1 LRRPILSVSTLLGWR
16 NLAHERLRLIV
27 TVVGIVFA
35 VLLMSLL
42 LSLLLGFATT
52 TAGLIDHANA
62 DLWICARG
70 TRNVDQAV
78 EIPAR
83 WRYKAFENP
92 DVIEAENYIV
102 RFALL
107 RRPDGGSESIILI
120 GLNVDSGLGAP
131 WNLVQGSVWD
141 LKRPDA
147 IIVDQLY
154 KEKLGITQAGQVV
167 EVNGHRARVVGFT
180 HRVRT
185 FVQSPYVFASFN
197 TAGALGLLDGN
208 TTTYVLVKLRPNA
221 DVNRVKQ
228 WLQKRM
234 PAAAI
239 YDRAEFAR
247 STQWYWLLATG
258 AGMALIFAAVLGLII
273 GVVITAQTLYASAMD
288 HLPEY
293 ATLRAMGAPSG
304 YLNAIIIKQA
314 LMTAIF
320 GYAIG
325 ISLSLAV
332 VQASRDANTAMLLP
346 WQVAIGLG
354 FVTMVMCVLAGMV
367 AIRRVLAVNPTSAF
381 R

>member
-1 LRRPILSVSTLLGWR
+1 MLL
-16 NLAHERLRLIV
+16 
-27 TVVGIVFA
+27 
-35 VLLMSLL
+35 
-42 LSLLLGFATT
+42 
-52 TAGLIDHANA
+52 
-62 DLWICARG
+62 
-70 TRNVDQAV
+70 
-78 EIPAR
+78 
-83 WRYKAFENP
+83 
-92 DVIEAENYIV
+92 
-102 RFALL
+102 
-107 RRPDGGSESIILI
+107 
-120 GLNVDSGLGAP
+120 
-131 WNLVQGSVWD
+131 
-141 LKRPDA
+141 
-147 IIVDQLY
+147 
-154 KEKLGITQAGQVV
+154 
-167 EVNGHRARVVGFT
+167 
-180 HRVRT
+180 
-185 FVQSPYVFASFN
+185 
-197 TAGALGLLDGN
+197 
-208 TTTYVLVKLRPNA
+208 KLRPNA

-228 WLQKRM
+228 WLRKRM
-234 PAAAI
+234 PAAAV